1 MDERSRHLESQLDTD
16 MQQNE
21 LCLLSGET
29 ASLYVDDVNTASLT
43 NGRVWFFLCWL
54 HSRVEMSWTKL
65 VGIR

>member
-1 MDERSRHLESQLDTD
+1 MDERSRQLESQLDTD

-43 NGRVWFFLCWL
+43 NGRVWFFL
-54 HSRVEMSWTKL
+54 H
-65 VGIR
+65 